1 MAQEFKESPELEQK
15 LEAIRKEAA
24 EKKALRKDNK
34 KRSTI
39 SWIFMPIF
47 IGMFLFSAYKL
58 ISIYGEYR
66 KNAKNVQE
74 LQTIFHAAE
83 AIEHTESSVTQ
94 LNGEGVHVNNKET
107 AYSYTAY
114 SLEPL
119 KEINPDTVA
128 WLTIPAADVDHVV
141 VQGTNNSFYLYRS
154 FYEEPNNC
162 GTLFMDY
169 RVQIGQPL
177 QNYVIYGHHLRDG
190 SMFSH
195 LFVFQDQ
202 ETYNANP
209 SFTIVLEDGEYEAQ
223 IFSAFSGY
231 TTDDYD
237 IIQFESPE
245 EMEEFI
251 AKFRA
256 KSEVQCN
263 VEVTAEDKILTLS
276 TCDKTNHGEQ
286 GRFVVMAKLVKIGEE

>member
-15 LEAIRKEAA
+15 LDEIRKEAA

-83 AIEHTESSVTQ
+83 TIEHTESSVTQ
-94 LNGEGVHVNNKET
+94 LNGDGVHVNNKET
-107 AYSYTAY
+107 TYSYTAY

-119 KEINPDTVA
+119 KEINPETVA
-128 WLTIPAADVDHVV
+128 WLTIPAADIDHVV
-141 VQGTNNSFYLYRS
+141 MQTDDNAYYLWRS
-154 FYEEPNNC
+154 FYKEPNNC
-162 GTLFMDY
+162 GTLFMDF

-177 QNYVIYGHHLRDG
+177 QNYIIYGHHLRDG

-195 LFVFQDQ
+195 LFVYMEQ
-202 ETYNANP
+202 ETYDANP
-209 SFTIVLEDGEYEAQ
+209 TFKIVLEDGEYEAQ
-223 IFSAFSGY
+223 IFSAFRGY

-237 IIQFESPE
+237 ITQFESAE
-245 EMEEFI
+245 EMDEFI
-251 AKFRA
+251 AKFQE
-256 KSEVQCN
+256 KSMIQTD
-263 VEVTAEDKILTLS
+263 VEVTSQDKILTLS
-276 TCDKTNHGEQ
+276 TCDISHNGQQ
-286 GRFVVMAKLVKIGEE
+286 GRFVIMAKLVKIGEE